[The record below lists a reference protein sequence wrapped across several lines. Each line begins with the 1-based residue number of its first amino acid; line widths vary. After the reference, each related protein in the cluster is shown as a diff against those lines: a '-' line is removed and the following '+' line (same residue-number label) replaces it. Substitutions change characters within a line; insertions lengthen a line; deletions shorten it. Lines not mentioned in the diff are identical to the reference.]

1 LTFDTTVIL
10 HQDLTGKLEGEVAAR
25 RCYIGQPVALTAE
38 ECVVRVAAVWGPT
51 SIYVNLNFFF

>member
-1 LTFDTTVIL
+1 MVL

-25 RCYIGQPVALTAE
+25 RCYIGQPVALTSE

-51 SIYVNLNFFF
+51 SLYFNLNFFF